1 MASHAIDEG
10 AGARTYRGKAY
21 TLFNEANLSTSWYG
35 QVMDA
40 LKRMNCVEML
50 SRGGG
55 KRDSVWLLFR
65 APDPMYWSLVSN
77 SQKSLAKESQE
88 RILTSLIERIA
99 ELERT
104 MNSVLLTFKERGVP
118 LVRVSEDAD
127 GDGAETSSNSDARDV
142 SNIR

>member
-10 AGARTYRGKAY
+10 AGALTYRGKAY
-21 TLFNEANLSTSWYG
+21 TLFDEASLSTSWYG

-65 APDPMYWSLVSN
+65 PPDPMYWSLVSN
-77 SQKSLAKESQE
+77 SQKSLQKESQE
-88 RILTSLIERIA
+88 RVLASLIERIA
-99 ELERT
+99 DLERT

-118 LVRVSEDAD
+118 LVRLAEDSEHN
-127 GDGAETSSNSDARDV
+127 GAETSGDSDARNV
-142 SNIR
+142 